1 MTNYENTNCELSP
14 LDAAMYELI
23 ETRKQLEA
31 QQDELAA
38 SLAMLERIR
47 QQLEAERAAH
57 SLTRVNMAWQ
67 IMDLKCREVK

>member
-31 QQDELAA
+31 
-38 SLAMLERIR
+38 
-47 QQLEAERAAH
+47 ERAAH
-57 SLTRVNMAWQ
+57 FETWVNMAWQ